1 MNFNKALKVG
11 LGIIAGG
18 VAGYVVYKGVQSG
31 FDVADEQRNE
41 LLRQQYEKMQ
51 QEEGNSN
58 VMAAVKSVTKET
70 TAVTTT
76 NGVESETKGSIIRRG
91 LKSAADACMIATTTA
106 QCVSNIADSISR
118 VASLFNNNPSQNNNA
133 LCGGGYG
140 YNGGYSGYGYGG
152 YLNQP
157 NYYNN
162 NPMYTGN
169 NQVWN
174 RISPFVVTTGPGI
187 NVCGSNNYAI

>member
-70 TAVTTT
+70 TAITT

>member
-51 QEEGNSN
+51 QEEGNNN

-70 TAVTTT
+70 TAVTT

-118 VASLFNNNPSQNNNA
+118 VASLFSNNPSQNNNA

-140 YNGGYSGYGYGG
+140 YNGGFGGYGYGG